1 MKDNTKKWFKAAGIR
16 AVKTIAQSAIATIG
30 TSAAFGDINW
40 LAVGSFVTAYKYSRT
55 AGSSVRKTKSA

>member
-40 LAVGSFVTAYKYSRT
+40 LAVGSTALL
-55 AGSSVRKTKSA
+55 AGALSLLTSIAGLPEVA